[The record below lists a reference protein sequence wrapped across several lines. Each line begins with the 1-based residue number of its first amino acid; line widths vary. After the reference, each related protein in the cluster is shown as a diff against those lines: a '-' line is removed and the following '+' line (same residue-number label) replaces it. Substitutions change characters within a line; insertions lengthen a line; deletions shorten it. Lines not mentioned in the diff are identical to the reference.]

1 MRLKEEYW
9 VNVIWDRMNILFV
22 KFNLLVILNLLE
34 ELTILESSLVKN
46 IVHVE

>member
-1 MRLKEEYW
+1 MKEEYW